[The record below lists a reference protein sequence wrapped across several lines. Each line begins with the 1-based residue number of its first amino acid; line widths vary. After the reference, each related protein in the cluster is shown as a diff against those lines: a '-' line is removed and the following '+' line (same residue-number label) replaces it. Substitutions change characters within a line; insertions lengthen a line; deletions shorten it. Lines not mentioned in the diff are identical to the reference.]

1 MPLFWKLTEG
11 GGVEPSSDNRHVGL
25 LVVRSVAGEG
35 RVVIST
41 IFLGIDHAFGSGT
54 PILFETGVI
63 VRGKTAEV
71 LTRYR
76 TFLEALDGHT
86 RYVGELFG
94 VMPHET
100 SYGPI
105 RALARRVSSDISPVP
120 SKERH

>member
-1 MPLFWKLTEG
+1 MFWKLTEG
-11 GGVEPSSDNRHVGL
+11 GDVKPCADSRHVGL

-41 IFLGIDHAFGSGT
+41 IFLGLDHAFGSGN
-54 PILFETGVI
+54 PVLFETGVL
-63 VRGKTAEV
+63 VRGKTMEILAQ
-71 LTRYR
+71 YH

-94 VMPHET
+94 TMPHET

-105 RALARRVSSDISPVP
+105 RALAHRVSSDISSAPRN
-120 SKERH
+120 KERV

>member
-1 MPLFWKLTEG
+1 MGLFWKLTQG
-11 GGVEPSSDNRHVGL
+11 GDVKPCADSRFVGL

-41 IFLGIDHAFGSGT
+41 VFLGIDHAFGSGN
-54 PILFETGVI
+54 PVLFETGVL
-63 VRGKTAEV
+63 VRGKTTEV
-71 LTRYR
+71 LARYH

-105 RALARRVSSDISPVP
+105 RALAHRVSPVISPDP
-120 SKERH
+120 SKEPS